1 MTLKKLERLPNEFV
15 FFKFV
20 FSFFQTRLIDEELV
34 IFVCAT
40 TGQGDEPDN
49 MKVIV
54 RLFIPFLIWKTFL
67 DSCTGHHRYN

>member
-54 RLFIPFLIWKTFL
+54 RLFIPFSYWENFSRFL
-67 DSCTGHHRYN
+67 YRPP

>member
-1 MTLKKLERLPNEFV
+1 MTLKKRVRLPNEFV
-15 FFKFV
+15 FLNLLFL
-20 FSFFQTRLIDEELV
+20 FFQTRLIDEELV

-54 RLFIPFLIWKTFL
+54 RLFMPFLIGKTFL

>member
-1 MTLKKLERLPNEFV
+1 MNL

-54 RLFIPFLIWKTFL
+54 RLFIPFSYWENFSRFL
-67 DSCTGHHRYN
+67 YWPA

>member
-1 MTLKKLERLPNEFV
+1 MILKKPVRLPNEFV
-15 FFKFV
+15 FKFV

-54 RLFIPFLIWKTFL
+54 SFFYTFSYWENFSRFL
-67 DSCTGHHRYN
+67 YQPP

>member
-1 MTLKKLERLPNEFV
+1 M

-49 MKVIV
+49 MKVIL
-54 RLFIPFLIWKTFL
+54 RFFIPFLFEKTFL
-67 DSCTGHHRYN
+67 DSCAGLHRNN

>member
-1 MTLKKLERLPNEFV
+1 MNL

-54 RLFIPFLIWKTFL
+54 RLFIPF
-67 DSCTGHHRYN
+67 SY

>member
-1 MTLKKLERLPNEFV
+1 MNL

-54 RLFIPFLIWKTFL
+54 RLFIPFSHWENFSRFL
-67 DSCTGHHRYN
+67 Y

>member
-1 MTLKKLERLPNEFV
+1 MTLKKPVRLPNEFV
-15 FFKFV
+15 FKFV

-54 RLFIPFLIWKTFL
+54 RFFIPFLIGKIF
-67 DSCTGHHRYN
+67 